1 MPFDNVLA
9 GAIEPMKF
17 FPIHVALIAMSAIV
31 AGCTTADPTA
41 YSGLASASQL
51 QPNPED
57 KSGRVPYRYKS
68 NVDWRQYDKIIVNPV
83 TVYNGPD
90 NQFVKIAEKDKSV
103 LADYMQDQ
111 FSAKLKTRFAIVNSP
126 SPGTLR
132 LHLTLTGA
140 KDTTPFLGPFSHLD
154 VGGNVINAA
163 QAVRGREGTM
173 AGSVN
178 YAVEIYDAQ
187 SNRLLSAYVTKQ
199 YPNAMNAG
207 ATLVRLKGSKVG
219 IEKGADALL
228 AQFK

>member
-1 MPFDNVLA
+1 MKTLNITAAVI
-9 GAIEPMKF
+9 AITS
-17 FPIHVALIAMSAIV
+17 VV
-31 AGCTTADPTA
+31 AGCTTADPTV

-51 QPNPED
+51 RPNTED
-57 KSGRVPYRYKS
+57 STGRVPYRYKS
-68 NVDWRQYDKIIVNPV
+68 NVDWRQYNKIIVDPV
-83 TVYNGPD
+83 TVYSGPD
-90 NQFVKIAEKDKSV
+90 NQFVKMADKDKSV
-103 LADYMQDQ
+103 LVRYMQDQ
-111 FSAKLKTRFAIVNSP
+111 FAERLRTRFALVNNP
-126 SPGTLR
+126 GPGTLR

-178 YAVEIYDAQ
+178 YAVEIYDAA

-207 ATLVRLKGSKVG
+207 ATFSALKGSKVG
-219 IEKGADALL
+219 IDKGADALL
-228 AQFK
+228 AELN

>member
-1 MPFDNVLA
+1 MKTLNITAAVI
-9 GAIEPMKF
+9 AITS
-17 FPIHVALIAMSAIV
+17 VV
-31 AGCTTADPTA
+31 AGCTTADPTV

-51 QPNPED
+51 RPNTED
-57 KSGRVPYRYKS
+57 STGRVPYRYKS
-68 NVDWRQYDKIIVNPV
+68 NVDWRQYNKIIVDPV
-83 TVYNGPD
+83 TVYGGPD
-90 NQFVKIAEKDKSV
+90 NQFVKMADKDKSV
-103 LADYMQDQ
+103 LARYMQDQ
-111 FSAKLKTRFAIVNSP
+111 FAERLRTRFALVNNP
-126 SPGTLR
+126 GPGTLR

-178 YAVEIYDAQ
+178 YAVEIYDAA

-207 ATLVRLKGSKVG
+207 ATFSVLKGSKVG
-219 IEKGADALL
+219 IDKGVDALL
-228 AQFK
+228 AELN

>member
-1 MPFDNVLA
+1 MKTRNITAAVI
-9 GAIEPMKF
+9 AITS
-17 FPIHVALIAMSAIV
+17 VV
-31 AGCTTADPTA
+31 AGCTTADPTV

-51 QPNPED
+51 RPNTED
-57 KSGRVPYRYKS
+57 STGRVPYRYKS
-68 NVDWRQYDKIIVNPV
+68 NVDWRQYNKIIVDPV

-90 NQFVKIAEKDKSV
+90 NQFVKMADKDKSV
-103 LADYMQDQ
+103 LAGYMQDQ
-111 FSAKLKTRFAIVNSP
+111 FAERLRTRFALVNNP
-126 SPGTLR
+126 GPGTLR

-154 VGGNVINAA
+154 VGGNVVNAA

-178 YAVEIYDAQ
+178 YAVEIYDAA

-207 ATLVRLKGSKVG
+207 ATFSALKGSKVG
-219 IEKGADALL
+219 IDKGADALL
-228 AQFK
+228 AELN

>member
-1 MPFDNVLA
+1 MKTLNITAAVI
-9 GAIEPMKF
+9 AITS
-17 FPIHVALIAMSAIV
+17 VV
-31 AGCTTADPTA
+31 AGCTTADPTV

-51 QPNPED
+51 RPNIED
-57 KSGRVPYRYKS
+57 STGRVPYRYKS
-68 NVDWRQYDKIIVNPV
+68 NVVWRQYNKIIVDPV
-83 TVYNGPD
+83 TVYSGPD
-90 NQFVKIAEKDKSV
+90 NQFVKMADKDKSV
-103 LADYMQDQ
+103 LARYMQDQ
-111 FSAKLKTRFAIVNSP
+111 FAERLRTRFALVNNP
-126 SPGTLR
+126 GPGTLR

-178 YAVEIYDAQ
+178 YAVEIYDAA

-207 ATLVRLKGSKVG
+207 ATFSALKGSKVG
-219 IEKGADALL
+219 IDKGADALL
-228 AQFK
+228 AELN

>member
-1 MPFDNVLA
+1 MKTLNITAAVI
-9 GAIEPMKF
+9 AIT
-17 FPIHVALIAMSAIV
+17 SGV
-31 AGCTTADPTA
+31 AGCTTADPTV

-51 QPNPED
+51 RPNTED
-57 KSGRVPYRYKS
+57 STGRVPYRYKS
-68 NVDWRQYDKIIVNPV
+68 NVDWRQYNKIIVDPV
-83 TVYNGPD
+83 TVYSGPD
-90 NQFVKIAEKDKSV
+90 NQFVKMADKDKSV
-103 LADYMQDQ
+103 LVRYMQDQ
-111 FSAKLKTRFAIVNSP
+111 FAERLRTRFALVNNP
-126 SPGTLR
+126 GPGTLR

-178 YAVEIYDAQ
+178 YAVEIYDAA

-207 ATLVRLKGSKVG
+207 ATFSALKGSKVG
-219 IEKGADALL
+219 IDKGADALL
-228 AQFK
+228 AELN

>member
-1 MPFDNVLA
+1 MKTLNITAAVI
-9 GAIEPMKF
+9 AITS
-17 FPIHVALIAMSAIV
+17 VV
-31 AGCTTADPTA
+31 AGCTTADPTV

-51 QPNPED
+51 RPNTED
-57 KSGRVPYRYKS
+57 STERVPYRYKS
-68 NVDWRQYDKIIVNPV
+68 NVDWRQYNKIIVDPV

-90 NQFVKIAEKDKSV
+90 NQFVKMADKDKSV
-103 LADYMQDQ
+103 LAGYMQDQ
-111 FSAKLKTRFAIVNSP
+111 FAERLRTRFALVNNP
-126 SPGTLR
+126 GPGTLR

-178 YAVEIYDAQ
+178 YAVEIYDAA

-207 ATLVRLKGSKVG
+207 ATFSALKGSKVG
-219 IEKGADALL
+219 IDKGADALL
-228 AQFK
+228 AELN

>member
-1 MPFDNVLA
+1 MTFR
-9 GAIEPMKF
+9 
-17 FPIHVALIAMSAIV
+17 PIHAALIALSAIT
-31 AGCTTADPTA
+31 AGCTTADPTVYA
-41 YSGLASASQL
+41 GLASAPQL

-57 KSGRVPYRYKS
+57 KSGRVPYRYTS
-68 NVDWRQYDKIIVNPV
+68 NVDWRQYDKIIIDPV
-83 TVYNGPD
+83 TIYSGPD
-90 NQFVKIAEKDKSV
+90 NQFVKMAEKDKAV
-103 LADYMQDQ
+103 LANYMQD
-111 FSAKLKTRFAIVNSP
+111 RFAEKLRPRFASVNSA

-178 YAVEIYDAQ
+178 YAVEIYDAP

-207 ATLVRLKGSKVG
+207 ATFSPLKGSKVG
-219 IEKGADALL
+219 IDKGADALL

>member
-1 MPFDNVLA
+1 MKTLNITAAVI
-9 GAIEPMKF
+9 AITS
-17 FPIHVALIAMSAIV
+17 VV
-31 AGCTTADPTA
+31 AGCTTADPTV

-51 QPNPED
+51 RPNTED
-57 KSGRVPYRYKS
+57 STGRVPYRYKS
-68 NVDWRQYDKIIVNPV
+68 NVDWRQYNKIIVDPV
-83 TVYNGPD
+83 TVYGGPD
-90 NQFVKIAEKDKSV
+90 NQFVKMADNDKSV
-103 LADYMQDQ
+103 LARYMQDQ
-111 FSAKLKTRFAIVNSP
+111 FAERLRTRFALVNNP
-126 SPGTLR
+126 GPGTLR

-178 YAVEIYDAQ
+178 YAVEIYDAA

-207 ATLVRLKGSKVG
+207 ATFSVLKGSKVG
-219 IEKGADALL
+219 IDKGVDALL
-228 AQFK
+228 AELN